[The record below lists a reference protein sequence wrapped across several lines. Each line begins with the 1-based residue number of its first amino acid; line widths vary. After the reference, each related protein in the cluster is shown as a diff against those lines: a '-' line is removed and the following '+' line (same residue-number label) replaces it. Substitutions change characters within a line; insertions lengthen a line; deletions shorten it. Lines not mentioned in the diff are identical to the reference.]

1 MGLFELFAGVVSVIW
16 ILVAHVLCFGRIPGL
31 DQVELPCDDP
41 QALLH
46 TLTLWYYIKLH

>member
-31 DQVELPCDDP
+31 DQVGSCHVMTPKRYAML
-41 QALLH
+41 Q
-46 TLTLWYYIKLH
+46 TLWYYI